1 MPRAA
6 AQGGDLTGADRLALM
21 RVLGIA
27 QGARHH
33 PMLTGHAPNAT
44 RACGRGR
51 RRRAAASPPVLA
63 DPTPACAAGV
73 TTVCRSAAR
82 GLGRRSV
89 PGRPALV
96 AESRVDMLEQL
107 AAEAAQRP

>member
-6 AQGGDLTGADRLALM
+6 AQGGDLTGADRLAIG

-27 QGARHH
+27 QALDTTRCLPVTRRTLPARADAGAVDAQR
-33 PMLTGHAPNAT
+33 PPRPCWPT
-44 RACGRGR
+44 R
-51 RRRAAASPPVLA
+51 RRRAPRVSRP
-63 DPTPACAAGV
+63 
-73 TTVCRSAAR
+73 VCRSAAR

-96 AESRVDMLEQL
+96 AESRV
-107 AAEAAQRP
+107 